1 MSLTVLEA
9 TKLDTFNS
17 FRLVA
22 GHRGLDKIV
31 EKVGILDWE
40 FIKKIEEGPENISDF
55 IEGEFVLSSLL
66 FAKDKPEL
74 IIEAVKYLAES
85 HVSGLAIKNIYYTE
99 LPDEVISYA
108 NEKSLPVF
116 IFHTAYFEDIITETM
131 DKIRSINNSNLLES
145 KVDLLINKNLN
156 KTVIRD
162 IALELNSS
170 FKELF
175 IVVYAKGK
183 KQISENNILNQVE
196 LIRKD
201 RTFKQNDTII
211 KYHDG
216 LLFIATFES
225 LEPSLFTSKTKSL
238 LRSLRIDS
246 EEYFIGISNIHSSL
260 GELGMGINESLFAE
274 RSGEMFKNQLNY
286 FKDIGIFSVLIPLS
300 RDKWVRNFYEQII
313 NPIKSYDEKYNTE
326 LFHTGLKF
334 VENDG
339 NYIKTAEALY
349 LHKNTIRYRINKIKE
364 LHHMENSEL
373 NFYEQLSIAIKL
385 YKIYSD

>member
-183 KQISENNILNQVE
+183 KQISESNILNQVE

-201 RTFKQNDTII
+201 RTFRQNDTII

-274 RSGEMFKNQLNY
+274 KSGEMFKNQLNY
-286 FKDIGIFSVLIPLS
+286 FKDIGIFSVLIPSAGINGSETFMS
-300 RDKWVRNFYEQII
+300 R
-313 NPIKSYDEKYNTE
+313 
-326 LFHTGLKF
+326 
-334 VENDG
+334 
-339 NYIKTAEALY
+339 
-349 LHKNTIRYRINKIKE
+349 
-364 LHHMENSEL
+364 
-373 NFYEQLSIAIKL
+373 
-385 YKIYSD
+385 